1 MKSLLYTLVRTF
13 EFRLAVAPEEICAS
27 NTAVQ
32 RPMLVG
38 KAEDVMQLPMLVRP
52 VQS

>member
-13 EFRLAVAPEEICAS
+13 EFQLAVPAEEVCGS
-27 NTAVQ
+27 QTAVQ
-32 RPMLVG
+32 RPMLVNEPEKG
-38 KAEDVMQLPMLVRP
+38 FQLPMLVRR